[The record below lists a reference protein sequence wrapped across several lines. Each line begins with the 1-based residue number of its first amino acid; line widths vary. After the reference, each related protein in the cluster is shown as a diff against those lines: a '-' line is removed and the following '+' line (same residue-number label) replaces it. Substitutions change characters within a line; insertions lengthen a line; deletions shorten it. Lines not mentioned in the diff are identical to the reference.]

1 MIRIKLDAIDSTNS
15 FLKELAHNSSLK
27 DYTVVTANTQTKGK
41 GQMGAEWVSEP
52 SKNLL
57 CSVFVRFDR
66 LSADNQVL
74 INYAVSLAIVN
85 ALERFKVSKLAI
97 KWPNDILSSSQKI
110 CGILVENVMQSTEIK
125 STIIGIGLNVNQEV
139 FSNQLLNVTSM
150 KNVTKQHIDLDS
162 LLAVLITE
170 LKTSMSFITN
180 SEAIVLKKRYL
191 KLLYKKNI
199 PTMFR
204 NSKDVLFMGKI
215 ISVSLQGKLQ
225 IELDDESILEF
236 GIKEVSFA

>member
-1 MIRIKLDAIDSTNS
+1 MIRIKLNAIDSTNS

-27 DYTVVTANTQTKGK
+27 DYTVVTANSQTKGK
-41 GQMGAEWVSEP
+41 GQMGSTWVSEP
-52 SKNLL
+52 NKNLL
-57 CSVFVRFDR
+57 CSVFVRFDG

-85 ALERFKVSKLAI
+85 TLAKFKISKLAI
-97 KWPNDILSSSQKI
+97 KWPNDILSSSHKI

-139 FSNQLLNVTSM
+139 FSNQLTNVTSM
-150 KNVTKQHIDLDS
+150 KNVTKKNIDLDA
-162 LLAVLITE
+162 LLEVLITE
-170 LKTSMSFITN
+170 LKTSISYIIN
-180 SEAIVLKKRYL
+180 SESTVLKTNYL

-199 PTMFR
+199 PTMFK
-204 NSKDVLFMGKI
+204 NSEDVLFMGKI
-215 ISVSLQGKLQ
+215 LGVSLLGKLQ
-225 IELDDESILEF
+225 IELDDESIQEF